1 MMHLRQY
8 IVFAGTISANG
19 TPSMSGLFWFYVD
32 EVESYKVI
40 KVRDYSKQSREWAKK
55 IMITMMG
62 LVPPP
67 DPAIPRDS
75 LVYVYITWKPGFE
88 YPQDVIMRG
97 EDFIDFEKAFKGID

>member
-1 MMHLRQY
+1 MMHMRQY
-8 IVFAGTISANG
+8 NAFAGALSV
-19 TPSMSGLFWFYVD
+19 SRLFWFYVD

-40 KVRDYSKQSREWAKK
+40 KVEDYDKQSMEWAKK

-67 DPAIPRDS
+67 DPVIPRDS

-97 EDFIDFEKAFKGID
+97 EDFIDFDEDFNDVF